1 MNPLISVLGPFIV
14 LVMLFSVPISLFTI
28 IYYLSNIKVKERVN
42 RSSFQ
47 IQKDILIKKLKTYHI
62 NSDEYKLLSR
72 KLLWLKERY
81 NEQTR
86 NY

>member
-28 IYYLSNIKVKERVN
+28 IYYLSNIKVKEKVN